1 MKNIRFFLLF
11 VMVTVALIGCG
22 GSDEQTQT
30 DESGPPPFPPQG
42 SSWQWQLNGDIN
54 DEYDTF
60 AYDIDL
66 STNSAEQIADLKQQG
81 RFVICYFSA
90 GSFESYRDDAGAF
103 FEEDLGNTLA
113 NFGQERWL
121 NTRSNNVREIMK
133 SRMESAV
140 SKGCDA
146 VEPDNMDGHINDSG
160 FELTA
165 EDTVDYS
172 IFIAEYAR
180 SLGLYVGMKNNVGL
194 AGQLQPYFDFAIN
207 ESCYRFSECTKLSP
221 FYNAKKA
228 IFHVEYLSV
237 ADVGDGKLDTV
248 CAQTKPLG
256 ISTIV
261 LPVALNDAYRFSCN

>member
-30 DESGPPPFPPQG
+30 EESGPPPFPPQG
-42 SSWQWQLNGDIN
+42 SSWQWQLIGDIN
-54 DEYDTF
+54 DEYETF

-103 FEEDLGNTLA
+103 FETDLGNVLT
-113 NFGQERWL
+113 NYDQERWL
-121 NTRSNNVREIMK
+121 DTRSKNVREIMK

-180 SLGLYVGMKNNVGL
+180 NLGLYVGMKNNVGL